1 VSSIIFSHFSQENT
15 QKPLEVTLDKKTSNI
30 KSSSTTSPTIS
41 SVYQAEVSSD
51 IYAEISK
58 QEIAANKIRLDEILN
73 DCSKSDIVEQY
84 PVIDS
89 TLKKIAENFKT
100 SEKLND
106 RVDGI
111 IITGKVEDVNRTA
124 LFSYV
129 KDKPT
134 DKIAFKL
141 ALAECAKNSNLSQC
155 NDKLFEQAYLADK
168 NNGALLFDIASILLK
183 QGNEKAALIALENA
197 GKSQYFSNYYHEFI
211 KRALN
216 IILEHSSLSHAHS
229 ITVAIGLSA
238 ALPYELSSVFTFCK
252 NNNGTNYLLS
262 DACGK
267 VGELIEKQ
275 SDTIIFKNIGL
286 ELQKNYF
293 KEMNNQKAIDQLQ
306 IRTQALEQGY
316 KDLLE
321 FKGSE
326 LIVFDEKLARLWL
339 NTGIN
344 LGEASSFNAVNKEVK
359 LLLQNPVYN
368 PCKSQT
374 H

>member
-1 VSSIIFSHFSQENT
+1 VSSIIFRHVFINDT

-41 SVYQAEVSSD
+41 SVSQAEVSSD
-51 IYAEISK
+51 LYAEISK

-84 PVIDS
+84 PIVDS
-89 TLKKIAENFKT
+89 TLKKITENFKT
-100 SEKLND
+100 SEKLNN

-111 IITGKVEDVNRTA
+111 IMTGKVEDVNRTA
-124 LFSYV
+124 LFNYV
-129 KDKPT
+129 RDKPT
-134 DKIAFKL
+134 DKIAYKL
-141 ALAECAKNSNLSQC
+141 ALSECAKNSNLSQC
-155 NDKLFEQAYLADK
+155 NDNLFEQAYLVDK
-168 NNGALLFDIASILLK
+168 NNGALSFDIASILLK
-183 QGNEKAALIALENA
+183 QGNERAALIALENA
-197 GKSQYFSNYYHEFI
+197 GKSQYFSNYYYEFI
-211 KRALN
+211 KRVLN
-216 IILEHSSLSHAHS
+216 IILDHSSLSHAQS
-229 ITVAIGLSA
+229 ITAAIGLGA

-275 SDTIIFKNIGL
+275 SDTIILKNIGL
-286 ELQKNYF
+286 QLQKNYF

-306 IRTQALEQGY
+306 IRTQAFEQEY
-316 KDLLE
+316 KVLFE

-326 LIVFDEKLARLWL
+326 LIAFDEKLARLWL